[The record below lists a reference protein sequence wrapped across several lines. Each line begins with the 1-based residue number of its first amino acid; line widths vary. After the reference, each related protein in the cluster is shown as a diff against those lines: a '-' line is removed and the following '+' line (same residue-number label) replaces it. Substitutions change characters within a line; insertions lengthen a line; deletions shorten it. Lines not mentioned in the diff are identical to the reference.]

1 VVVDVVRHLRVV
13 AFRPLYRKPTIAAAY
28 RKPTIAAA
36 HSRSS
41 RQALY
46 SVLVSRRWNRPDW
59 HPSTI
64 ACCTG
69 CALQK
74 PHVNRR
80 ADMTHIEAKSASRPD
95 PLDMRAEES
104 GRGIQG
110 PNRTDFA
117 NPGWVSIGR
126 RWWVNSRCRVTPA
139 SIHLTRAEFA
149 DSAGTPGT
157 KRFANS
163 AHFEVHLY

>member
-1 VVVDVVRHLRVV
+1 MVVDVVRHLRLV
-13 AFRPLYRKPTIAAAY
+13 AFRPLY

-41 RQALY
+41 RQALS

-74 PHVNRR
+74 PHVHRR
-80 ADMTHIEAKSASRPD
+80 ADMTHIKAKSASRLD
-95 PLDMRAEES
+95 PLDMRAGES